1 MADPSN
7 IRFPVKNTNLIGGLS
22 LRRNRPGTGAPFTVS
37 EATAQ
42 ARESIRA
49 IVSATRPPMGVRGTG
64 AEDARIA
71 ELEKSL
77 RQLELKLA
85 ERERVVQ
92 EREARLRDYERELAE
107 SEALLA
113 AREQLVA
120 VARKAPPSIHVSP
133 EEKTALEALRAE
145 LERQEAALK
154 EAQNSLHEREQFM
167 EESET
172 RLFEKV
178 QAQQERE
185 IELDQREEDLKSHV
199 RKFREAEAAEN
210 ADAAAVLKAEDAA
223 AADSDEM
230 RA

>member
-7 IRFPVKNTNLIGGLS
+7 IRFPTKRTDSIGNLS
-22 LRRNRPGTGAPFTVS
+22 LRRNRPATASPFTVS
-37 EATAQ
+37 AATAA

-49 IVSATRPPMGVRGTG
+49 IVTATRPPMGVRGG

-71 ELEKSL
+71 ELERSL

-92 EREARLRDYERELAE
+92 EREARLREYERELAE
-107 SEALLA
+107 AEALLA

-120 VARKAPPSIHVSP
+120 AARKSTSVHVSP

-145 LERQEAALK
+145 LVRQEALLK
-154 EAQNSLHEREQFM
+154 EAQNALHEREQFM

-178 QAQQERE
+178 QNQQERE
-185 IELDQREEDLKSHV
+185 IELDQREDDLKAHI
-199 RKFREAEAAEN
+199 RKAREAEAAEN

-223 AADSDEM
+223 AADSDEL

>member
-1 MADPSN
+1 M
-7 IRFPVKNTNLIGGLS
+7 
-22 LRRNRPGTGAPFTVS
+22 PFSVS
-37 EATAQ
+37 EASAA

-49 IVSATRPPMGVRGTG
+49 IVSATKPPMGIRGG

-71 ELEKSL
+71 ELERSL

-92 EREARLRDYERELAE
+92 EREARLKEFERELAE
-107 SEALLA
+107 AEALLA

-120 VARKAPPSIHVSP
+120 ASRKSTSVNVSP
-133 EEKTALEALRAE
+133 EEKAALEALRAE
-145 LERQEAALK
+145 IQRQEAALN
-154 EAQNSLHEREQFM
+154 EAQSSLREREQFM

-178 QAQQERE
+178 QNQQERE
-185 IELDQREEDLKSHV
+185 IELDQREEDLKSHI
-199 RKFREAEAAEN
+199 RKNRESEASEDAG
-210 ADAAAVLKAEDAA
+210 AAAALKAEDEA
-223 AADSDEM
+223 AADNDEL

>member
-1 MADPSN
+1 MPEPSN
-7 IRFPVKNTNLIGGLS
+7 IRFPLKRTESIGNLS
-22 LRRNRPGTGAPFTVS
+22 LRRNRTATSSPFSVT
-37 EATAQ
+37 EAMASS
-42 ARESIRA
+42 RESIRA
-49 IVSATRPPMGVRGTG
+49 IVSATRPPSGGRAVD
-64 AEDARIA
+64 DARIA

-77 RQLELKLA
+77 RQLELKLV

-92 EREARLRDYERELAE
+92 ERESRLKDYEREMAE
-107 SEALLA
+107 AEALLA

-120 VARKAPPSIHVSP
+120 ASRKSTAVHVSP
-133 EEKTALEALRAE
+133 EEKTALEGLRAE

-154 EAQNSLHEREQFM
+154 EAQNALHEREQFM

-178 QAQQERE
+178 QSQQERE
-185 IELDQREEDLKSHV
+185 IELDQREEELKARI
-199 RKFREAEAAEN
+199 RKNRENEASE
-210 ADAAAVLKAEDAA
+210 DPKAAATLKAEDAE

>member
-7 IRFPVKNTNLIGGLS
+7 IRFPTKRTESIGNLS
-22 LRRNRPGTGAPFTVS
+22 LRRNRTETPSPFNVS
-37 EATAQ
+37 EASAA

-49 IVSATRPPMGVRGTG
+49 IVSATRPPIGVRTA
-64 AEDARIA
+64 AEDGRIA
-71 ELEKSL
+71 ELERSM

-85 ERERVVQ
+85 ERERIVQ
-92 EREARLRDYERELAE
+92 ERESRLKEYERELAE
-107 SEALLA
+107 AEALLA

-120 VARKAPPSIHVSP
+120 ASRKSTPVNVSP
-133 EEKTALEALRAE
+133 EEKAALEGLRAE

-154 EAQNSLHEREQFM
+154 EAQNGLREREQFM

-178 QAQQERE
+178 QNQQERE
-185 IELDQREEDLKSHV
+185 IELDQREDDLKAHI
-199 RKFREAEAAEN
+199 RKIRESEAAE
-210 ADAAAVLKAEDAA
+210 DPAAAATLKAEDAA